1 MIFQHQYMRIIQFI
15 FILIIPF
22 YSTAQSLFLDRG
34 KIHFE
39 RRIGQMTLME
49 SISKEE
55 ESVWMESYRKSFP
68 KVVSDKYELIFDTRK
83 TLYKSGVETEGNKY
97 MFQGMKPVESD
108 FVQQSFSTGE
118 SVMARS
124 VFERNYLVKDSL
136 PVYEWKIS
144 AETRNIAGFECR
156 KALTRISD
164 SVVVV
169 AFYTDEITVRGGPE
183 QFHGLPGM
191 ILGIAIPRLSL
202 TLFATSVERG
212 DGEVVPEPVL
222 PKGRPV
228 RRDQLSK
235 ELLKGIADWRDYGQV
250 IYWLSQL

>member
-1 MIFQHQYMRIIQFI
+1 MK
-15 FILIIPF
+15 ILIIILISIIPCF
-22 YSTAQSLFLDRG
+22 TNAQTLFLDNG
-34 KIHFE
+34 KVKYE
-39 RRIGQMTLME
+39 RRIGQLSLME

-55 ESVWMESYRKSFP
+55 ESMWMESYRKSFP
-68 KVVSDKYELIFDTRK
+68 KVVSDQFELIFNPQK
-83 TLYKSGVETEGNKY
+83 SIYKLAMETEGNKY

-108 FVQQSFSTGE
+108 FVLQSFSKSE

-124 VFERNYLVKDSL
+124 VFERNYMVRDSL
-136 PVYEWKIS
+136 PALVWKIS

-212 DGEVVPEPVL
+212 ESLTMSDPVL
-222 PKGRPV
+222 PKSRPV

-235 ELLKGIADWRDYGQV
+235 ELLKGIGDWGDYGQV
-250 IYWLSQL
+250 VYWLSQL

>member
-1 MIFQHQYMRIIQFI
+1 MRIHQII
-15 FILIIPF
+15 FILFLPLF
-22 YSTAQSLFLDRG
+22 TSAQSIFLDRG

-68 KVVSDKYELIFDTRK
+68 KVVSDKYELIFDARK
-83 TLYKSGVETEGNKY
+83 SMYKLGVETEGNKY
-97 MFQGMKPVESD
+97 IFQGMKPVESD
-108 FVQQSFSTGE
+108 VVQQSFGTGE

-169 AFYTDEITVRGGPE
+169 AFYTDEITVPGGPE
-183 QFHGLPGM
+183 QFNGLPGM

-212 DGEVVPEPVL
+212 DRVVLTEPVL

-228 RRDQLSK
+228 LRDQLSK
-235 ELLKGIADWRDYGQV
+235 ELKKGIDGWGDYGQV
-250 IYWLSQL
+250 VYWLSQL